1 MAFIILLQTLD
12 KNCGNFKCPDKLDF
26 IYSHAKKNKKTKK
39 KNRWLQKVHYILYKF
54 ILKYRQ

>member
-12 KNCGNFKCPDKLDF
+12 KNCGNLNVLINWILF
-26 IYSHAKKNKKTKK
+26 ILMQKK
-39 KNRWLQKVHYILYKF
+39 KEKIKKRWLQKVHYILYKF

>member
-26 IYSHAKKNKKTKK
+26 IYSHAKKKRKNKKTLASKST
-39 KNRWLQKVHYILYKF
+39 LHIV
-54 ILKYRQ
+54 